1 MGYALVHKTAKNI
14 ALKWYASERGAKIGT
29 KAANRNAGYDA
40 YTYVSEEERAAV
52 DPVVTVKSLMSDKDV
67 QIRASDRGGACDPS
81 TERYWS
87 M

>member
-1 MGYALVHKTAKNI
+1 MGYALVHRTAKNI
-14 ALKWYASERGAKIGT
+14 ALRWYATERGAKIGA

-40 YTYVSEEERAAV
+40 YTHISEEDRAAI
-52 DPVVTVKSLMSDKDV
+52 DPVTTVKNLMSGKDV
-67 QIRASDRGGACDPS
+67 QIRASDRGTCVDPS